1 MTLIYLV
8 RHAENDYLSKGK
20 LAGWTP
26 GVHLNDRGR
35 NQAEAIANI
44 LSRAKPKAIY
54 ASPLERAVETAEP
67 LAELLG
73 KSVIA
78 RPGLGEIQY
87 GKWEG
92 VSLKVLRRR
101 KLWPVVQSS
110 PSLVRFPNGESF
122 VEAQSRVVSE
132 IESLRANHRGKRASF
147 VCVSHADILK
157 LLLAHFL
164 GMPIDLFQRLIIS
177 PASISMIAIDQAVR
191 VISINDMSANR
202 HLHSE

>member
-35 NQAEAIANI
+35 NQAEAIAKI

>member
-1 MTLIYLV
+1 VTLIYLV
-8 RHAENDYLSKGK
+8 RHAENDYLTKGK
-20 LAGWTP
+20 LAGWIP

-35 NQAEAIANI
+35 KQAEAIAEI

-54 ASPLERAVETAEP
+54 ASPLERAMETAEP
-67 LAELLG
+67 LAEQLG

-92 VSLKVLRRR
+92 VSLKLLRRR
-101 KLWPVVQSS
+101 KLWPVVQSN
-110 PSLVRFPNGESF
+110 PSLARFPNGESF

-132 IESLRANHRGKRASF
+132 IESLRANHRGKKASF

-191 VISINDMSANR
+191 VISINDLSANR